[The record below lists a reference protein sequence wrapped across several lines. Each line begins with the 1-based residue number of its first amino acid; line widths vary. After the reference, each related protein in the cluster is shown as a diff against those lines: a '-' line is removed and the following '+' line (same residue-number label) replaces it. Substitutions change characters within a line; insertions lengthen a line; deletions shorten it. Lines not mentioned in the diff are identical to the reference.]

1 MHRHQPTPPGARATR
16 PLRGAGYLWRG
27 LRTYLGTPGIRLTGM
42 VPVLLVGALFW
53 AALVLLVVFIDQVV
67 AWATPFA
74 DTWSESGRVAVR
86 AVVGLAVLGLYVAL
100 VVLTFAAL
108 ANLVGQPFYERIVD
122 RVEAGLG
129 GRGPGPAAA
138 ERPWWRTLPAATL
151 ESIALLALTL
161 LCSLPVFLVG
171 LVPVVGQAAALVA
184 GALVSGFFLAIE
196 LLGIPLERRG
206 LGPVERFRWAWRHR
220 DLTIGFGVAAFLLFL
235 VPLMNVVAMP
245 AAVVGGTLL
254 VRGATGLPIEPAPR
268 R

>member
-1 MHRHQPTPPGARATR
+1 MTAMTQPVPTGPRAAR
-16 PLRGAGYLWRG
+16 PLRGAAYLWRG
-27 LRTYLGTPGIRLTGM
+27 LRTYLGTPGIRLTGV
-42 VPVLLVGALFW
+42 VPVLIVGAAFW
-53 AALVLLVVFIDQVV
+53 AALVVLVVFIDNLV
-67 AWATPFA
+67 AWVTPFA
-74 DTWSESGRVAVR
+74 DTWSESGRVALR
-86 AVVGLAVLGLYVAL
+86 AVVGLAVLALYVAL

-129 GRGPGPAAA
+129 GPAPTRA
-138 ERPWWRTLPAATL
+138 ERPWWRSLPAATL
-151 ESIALLALTL
+151 ESITLLLLTL

-206 LGPVERFRWAWRHR
+206 LGPAERFRWAWRHR
-220 DLTIGFGVAAFLLFL
+220 DLTLGFGVAAFLLFL
-235 VPLMNVVAMP
+235 VPLMNLVAMP

-254 VRGATGLPIEPAPR
+254 VRGASGLPIERARGRP
-268 R
+268 